1 MPVWKIDVGVWKI
14 GVPVW
19 RIEVGDR
26 KDGVLVGRIGVGGGG
41 GSVGPGVGE
50 ETAIVG
56 SGVPGVRVVGV
67 GKTPG
72 VTEKIGVTTTGVD
85 VGMGLVMLSE
95 FLQARRTREGAR
107 TKTALRILALW
118 WLSAGGSSPAGRVRF
133 RPHQYGRRFPR
144 CPERGA

>member
-26 KDGVLVGRIGVGGGG
+26 KDGVAVGMTGVTDGGGW
-41 GSVGPGVGE
+41 VGAGVGE
-50 ETAIVG
+50 DTAIVG

-67 GKTPG
+67 GTSPG
-72 VTEKIGVTTTGVD
+72 VTEKIGVTINGVD

-95 FLQARRTREGAR
+95 FLQARSKRESAR
-107 TKTALRILALW
+107 TNNALRMLALW
-118 WLSAGGSSPAGRVRF
+118 RLSAGGSSPAGRGQF
-133 RPHQYGRRFPR
+133 RPHQYGRRYPR
-144 CPERGA
+144 YP

>member
-26 KDGVLVGRIGVGGGG
+26 KDGVAVGMTGVTDGGGR
-41 GSVGPGVGE
+41 VGAGVGE

-67 GKTPG
+67 GKAPG
-72 VTEKIGVTTTGVD
+72 VTEKIGVGITGVN
-85 VGMGLVMLSE
+85 VGMGLVMLFE
-95 FLQARRTREGAR
+95 FRQARRTREGAR
-107 TKTALRILALW
+107 TKNALRMVALW
-118 WLSAGGSSPAGRVRF
+118 RLSAGGSRPAGRVRL
-133 RPHQYGRRFPR
+133 RPPQYGRRYPR
-144 CPERGA
+144 YPWPGA